1 MIYKAIKINFTS
13 VNNRINK
20 HRILMLVLMTASVC
34 VMNVGVCVA
43 EDVTGNDSYDI
54 IIANENFLQNTLDLT
69 LNEIYEETEG
79 KDVLNLENQYKIKIK
94 DIDKDVSPYR
104 IWLALEKNNVELDN
118 KIIDNEQ
125 EYSWYNNEDHITL
138 NAKVFVGTRNVVVFF
153 ENIYQISNGDTT
165 INNENLTII
174 YSGVSS
180 GSVNT
185 ADNNNIEGFTTLNEN
200 ELQSSS
206 FPPASGYSQEFLK
219 ENFSL
224 TLLELDVDGNEAWIS
239 LSKNGEEVD
248 NEVLRVGDSY
258 NYNSLLS
265 FKLDKVFAGTSSN
278 YIEISNIYQYSEIDS
293 SVIVQ
298 NESALLLIGLTGK
311 FILTG
316 GGLEWQLEEN
326 YTLHAIDID
335 IADHSREA
343 MLLITKEGTHVDYA
357 IINLGDSYTYYKN
370 GNLII
375 AAELE
380 NIFSGEGVSLARL
393 HHVYQYSEDTG
404 EILLSD
410 VIHLYSV
417 GNAREVE
424 WQLDQNYSLSAMDID
439 SKDTPRQVW
448 LRLNKD
454 GNTLEYKILHS
465 GDSAIFYNSGTKILD
480 LNVGTI
486 FDGKE
491 ADLVFIS
498 DVYQYSETN
507 ENDILLENEP
517 HLFIFGSA
525 TGNDWQLYENYT
537 VSFMDIDI
545 KKYPN
550 QVWLRMKKNGVPVY
564 DNVVA
569 QSEDYKYYNNNAL
582 LFEGYIKSA
591 FRGRYIDMLKITNAS
606 QYSEVEST
614 PLIADATY
622 SFYPENVEIV
632 MDSNGKLS
640 LDENYT
646 IVPVDIQRLHYPN
659 TKYYYTNQSLWL
671 RLYKDDVM
679 VDEVI
684 LLEGQNYS
692 YYSGSI
698 KIISTKLDA
707 IFTGMT
713 TEIIKFEDLYQYSEV
728 DGSLIKSYGDIFL
741 RLGYY
746 SPPGAPAIISF
757 EPTTLISDTV
767 GATRKFT
774 IFVNQSVDVNWYL
787 NETEIQ
793 FNESVSNAEYTNTS
807 AVAGTW
813 IISAIADN
821 ANGIAMQNWT
831 WTVMAESENNSEFIS
846 IGSAS
851 APANSTLTIPISVA
865 NVTNIS
871 GIYLELLYN
880 SNVAIVSN
888 VNTNE
893 SFTGSGITPNVDN
906 VNGITSIVLT
916 NPNLISTS
924 AETPVIDITFIITGG
939 FGSSTSL
946 DIQNVEFSD
955 AEFNPYTPADVVDGQ
970 ITVGI
975 KGDFNGNGI
984 VDIGD
989 VAMVASMVAG
999 NVPEDLNADFN
1010 GNGRVDIGDAAKI
1023 AAYLAGKVNEL

>member
-1 MIYKAIKINFTS
+1 MIHKEIKINNTAVS
-13 VNNRINK
+13 KSMNTRMIL
-20 HRILMLVLMTASVC
+20 ILMLMTASIFVLSAG
-34 VMNVGVCVA
+34 VGAA
-43 EDVTGNDSYDI
+43 EDVDVRLYP
-54 IIANENFLQNTLDLT
+54 T
-69 LNEIYEETEG
+69 LNTISGEIENNR
-79 KDVLNLENQYKIKIK
+79 VLSLENGYTIRIT
-94 DIDKDVSPYR
+94 DIDKDYPYKIR
-104 IWLALEKNNVELDN
+104 LILEKDSVVLDE
-118 KIIDNEQ
+118 KILETGQ
-125 EYSWYNNEDHITL
+125 EYSWYDGDDHITL
-138 NAKVFVGTRNVVVFF
+138 NAEIFVGTSMDVVFLK
-153 ENIYQISNGDTT
+153 NVYQISNENTI
-165 INNENLTII
+165 INNETFTLI
-174 YSGVSS
+174 YSS
-180 GSVNT
+180 GSSGSLNLNT
-185 ADNNNIEGFTTLNEN
+185 ADYNHIEGFTTLNEN
-200 ELQSSS
+200 VVQSSS

-219 ENFSL
+219 ENYSL
-224 TLLELDVDGNEAWIS
+224 TLLELDVDGNKAWIS
-239 LSKNGEEVD
+239 LSKNGGEVD
-248 NEVLRVGDSY
+248 NRVVPVGESY
-258 NYNSLLS
+258 NYNSLLT
-265 FKLDKVFAGTSSN
+265 FKLDKVFVGTSRN
-278 YIEISNIYQYSEIDS
+278 YIEISNIYQYSEINL

-298 NESALLLIGLTGK
+298 NESALLHVGSTGK

-326 YTLHAIDID
+326 YKLHAIDID
-335 IADHSREA
+335 VAGYSREA
-343 MLLITKEGTHVDYA
+343 MLLITKDGTHVDYT
-357 IINLGDSYTYYKN
+357 IINVSDSFTYYQN
-370 GNLII
+370 GNLTIT
-375 AAELE
+375 ADLE
-380 NIFSGEGVSLARL
+380 TIFSGEGGVSLARL

-404 EILLSD
+404 ETLLSD
-410 VIHLYSV
+410 AMHLYSV
-417 GNAREVE
+417 GDTREVE
-424 WQLDQNYSLSAMDID
+424 WQLNQNYSLSAMDID
-439 SKDTPRQVW
+439 SKNTPRQVW

-454 GNTLEYKILHS
+454 GNTLEDKFLHS
-465 GDSAIFYNSGTKILD
+465 GDSPIFYNSGTQILD

-486 FDGKE
+486 FDGRE

-498 DVYQYSETN
+498 DVYQYSETKKK
-507 ENDILLENEP
+507 DILIENEQ

-525 TGNDWQLYENYT
+525 AGNDWQLYENYT
-537 VSFMDIDI
+537 LSFMDIDI
-545 KKYPN
+545 KEYPN
-550 QVWLRMKKNGVPVY
+550 QVWLRMKKNGVPVD

-569 QSEDYKYYNNNAL
+569 QSEEYKYYNNNAL
-582 LFEGYIKSA
+582 LFEGYIMSA
-591 FRGRYIDMLKITNAS
+591 FRGRYLDMLKITNAS
-606 QYSEVEST
+606 QYSEVDST
-614 PLIADATY
+614 ELITDATY

-632 MDSNGKLS
+632 MDSNEILP

-646 IVPVDIQRLHYPN
+646 IVPVDVQVLYYPN
-659 TKYYYTNQSLWL
+659 SRYYNTDESLWL

-679 VDEVI
+679 VDEEI
-684 LLEGQNYS
+684 LLEGQDYS
-692 YYSGSI
+692 SYNGSI
-698 KIISTKLDA
+698 KIISTKLDV
-707 IFTGMT
+707 IFMGMS
-713 TEIIKFEDLYQYSEV
+713 TELIKFEDFYQYSEV
-728 DGSLIKSYGDIFL
+728 DGSLIKYYGDILL
-741 RLGYY
+741 RLGRY
-746 SPPGAPAIISF
+746 SPPGAPAITSF
-757 EPTTLISDTV
+757 EPTTPISDVV

-774 IFVNQSVDVNWYL
+774 IIVNQSVDVNWYI

-793 FNESVSNAEYTNTS
+793 FNESVLNAEYTNTS
-807 AVAGTW
+807 ASAGTW

-821 ANGIAMQNWT
+821 ANGIAKQNWT

-851 APANSTLTIPISVA
+851 APANSTITVPISVA

-880 SNVAIVSN
+880 SNVAIVSS

-946 DIQNVEFSD
+946 DLQNVEFSD

-970 ITVGI
+970 ITVGT